1 VGFCGLF
8 EVQTALATVS
18 LLLPWQ
24 APWLATDHG
33 HEGYDR
39 VPSGDRRKSHKRT
52 VSGFKLGDSI
62 SSGEK
67 LRGSTSDVT
76 RPRRPK
82 PTSTC
87 AFGLLLAGRRC
98 PANFG
103 GLRNN
108 ISLNLNPLSC
118 SSLLPHRDSSSSS
131 GGHQQGG
138 GDCCCARSSVVGG
151 GGEEG
156 AMTVSLAEIAIE
168 KGELRVHGEP
178 LLSNVPSNVVF
189 TVDGESSHSG
199 FLGAS
204 FPESSSHHVVSL
216 GVLQ

>member
-1 VGFCGLF
+1 M
-8 EVQTALATVS
+8 QTALATVS

-39 VPSGDRRKSHKRT
+39 IPSGDRRKKSHKRT
-52 VSGFKLGDSI
+52 VPGFKLADSI
-62 SSGEK
+62 SSGERLK
-67 LRGSTSDVT
+67 GSSNVT
-76 RPRRPK
+76 HPRSPK

-87 AFGLLLAGRRC
+87 AFGSFLAGRRC
-98 PANFG
+98 FANFG
-103 GLRNN
+103 ALRNN
-108 ISLNLNPLSC
+108 ISLNPLSR

-131 GGHQQGG
+131 SGGQQGG
-138 GDCCCARSSVVGG
+138 GDCCCGARSSVVGG
-151 GGEEG
+151 EEEG
-156 AMTVSLAEIAIE
+156 AMTVSLAEIAVE

-189 TVDGESSHSG
+189 TGDGESSHSG

>member
-1 VGFCGLF
+1 M
-8 EVQTALATVS
+8 QTALAIVS
-18 LLLPWQ
+18 LLLPRQ

-39 VPSGDRRKSHKRT
+39 IPSGDRQKSHRRT
-52 VSGFKLGDSI
+52 VSGFKLAESI
-62 SSGEK
+62 SAGGK
-67 LRGSTSDVT
+67 LKGSSDVT
-76 RPRRPK
+76 RPRRPR
-82 PTSTC
+82 PTSIC

-103 GLRNN
+103 ALRNN
-108 ISLNLNPLSC
+108 TSPNPLSC
-118 SSLLPHRDSSSSS
+118 TPLLPHRDSSSS
-131 GGHQQGG
+131 GGQQGG
-138 GDCCCARSSVVGG
+138 GDCCYYSCCARSSVVGG
-151 GGEEG
+151 EEG
-156 AMTVSLAEIAIE
+156 AMTASLAEIVVE

-189 TVDGESSHSG
+189 TGDGELSHSG